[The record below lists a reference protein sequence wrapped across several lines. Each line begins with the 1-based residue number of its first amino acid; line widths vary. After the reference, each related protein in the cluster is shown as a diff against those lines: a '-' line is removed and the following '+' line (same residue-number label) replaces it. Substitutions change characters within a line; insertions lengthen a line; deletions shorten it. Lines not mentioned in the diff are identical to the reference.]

1 MAKSSRGFD
10 MMDRCSFIF
19 SEELLNYK
27 FNSHHP
33 FNQFRLKLTVDLLTK
48 LKALNPNQIIPPRKA
63 TEDELFLIHDP
74 NYVEAVKKAGL
85 GTLQAEIAE
94 NYGLGTEDTPTFHN
108 MHEAS
113 SLLVG
118 GTLTAVDQVMSGKAE
133 HALHLGGG
141 LHHGFRGKASGF
153 CVYNDS
159 SVAIK
164 YIQEKYHARVL
175 YIDTDAHH
183 GDGVQWSFYDDPD
196 VCTLSIHETG
206 RYLFPGTGNINERG
220 QGKGYGFSFNIPVDA
235 FTEDESWLHAYTQ
248 SVREVAAFFK
258 PDVILTQNG
267 ADAHYYD
274 PLTHL
279 SATMKIYREIP
290 KLAHEIAHQYCNGKW
305 IAVGG
310 GGYDIWRVVPR
321 AWALIWLEM
330 TENSNCY
337 GSLPQDWVNFW
348 QKEAP
353 VKLPLEWED
362 PENLYPPIPRK
373 AEITEKNLL
382 TLEKALYPIRN
393 NHTSDVMKMDRP

>member
-1 MAKSSRGFD
+1 MKDSCA
-10 MMDRCSFIF
+10 FIY
-19 SEELLNYK
+19 SEDLLNYK
-27 FNSHHP
+27 FSSHHP
-33 FNQFRLKLTVDLLTK
+33 FNQFRLKLTVDLLNRIN
-48 LKALNPNQIIPPRKA
+48 ALDHYQIIPPRMA
-63 TEDELFLIHDP
+63 TEEELTLIHDP
-74 NYVEAVKKAGL
+74 SYIDAVKKAGQGL
-85 GTLQAEIAE
+85 LPQGIAE
-94 NYGLGTEDTPTFHN
+94 NYGLGTEDTPIFPN

-113 SLLVG
+113 ALMVG
-118 GTLTAVDQVMSGKAE
+118 GTLTAVDQVMTGKAL

-153 CVYNDS
+153 CIYNDS

-164 YIQEKYHARVL
+164 YLQEKYNARVL

-183 GDGVQWSFYDDPD
+183 GDGVQWSFYDDPN

-220 QGKGYGFSFNIPVDA
+220 QGAGYGYSFNIPVDA
-235 FTEDESWLHAYTQ
+235 FTEDESWLYAYKNALT
-248 SVREVAAFFK
+248 EVAEFFK

-267 ADAHYYD
+267 ADSHYYD

-290 KLAHEIAHQYCNGKW
+290 KLAHEMAHKYCGGKW

-330 TENSNCY
+330 TENANCY
-337 GSLPQDWVNFW
+337 GHLPSDWISQWQKQSPVELPQ
-348 QKEAP
+348 
-353 VKLPLEWED
+353 EWDD
-362 PENLYPPIPRK
+362 PENIYPPIPRK
-373 AEITEKNLL
+373 PEITEKNML
-382 TLEKALYPIRN
+382 TVEKALYPIRN
-393 NHTSDVMKMDRP
+393 HQRSESI